1 MVSKHPERSGDAAC
15 TRVVAEMQF
24 FIGIDVSKDK
34 LDLGWLRDL
43 PRNKKKTKVF
53 KNQSQELHR
62 VSDWILKN
70 TRAEPK
76 DILVTVEPTGVYHE
90 ALLYHLHEQ
99 GFQVF
104 LPNAA
109 LVKAFMQSLGT
120 VHKTD
125 KSDAV
130 VLARYG
136 AQMHDRQLWQ
146 PEAPEIRELKAMMRR
161 LDALE
166 KDRQRELNRLEAS
179 EITLT
184 SARVLQSLKDMIT
197 VLEQEIRYLQRDID
211 DHIDRYPPLRNNR
224 KLLESITGVG
234 PVVSREMTYLFSSKH
249 FKSARQAANFVG
261 VIPRIQESGTFVGC
275 SRMSKEGPARLRAK
289 LYMAAIVAK
298 QHNPLIRQH
307 YERLLANGKN
317 KMQAIGAA
325 MRKLVHLCFGVV
337 KNQQTFQPHPL

>member
-1 MVSKHPERSGDAAC
+1 
-15 TRVVAEMQF
+15 MQF

-43 PRNKKKTKVF
+43 TSNKKKTKVF
-53 KNQSQELHR
+53 KNHSAELTR

-70 TRAEPK
+70 TKSGPQ

-90 ALLYHLHEQ
+90 ALLYHLHEC

-125 KSDAV
+125 KSDAII
-130 VLARYG
+130 LARYG
-136 AQMHDRQLWQ
+136 AQKPDRQLWQ

-166 KDRQRELNRLEAS
+166 KDHQRELNRLEAS
-179 EITLT
+179 EITGT
-184 SARVLQSLKDMIT
+184 SERVLQSLKDMIA
-197 VLEQEIRYLQRDID
+197 VLEQEIRNLQQDID
-211 DHIDRYPPLRNNR
+211 DHIDRHPPLRNNR
-224 KLLESITGVG
+224 QLLQSITGVG
-234 PVVSREMTYLFSSKH
+234 PGVSREMVSMLTAKAFR
-249 FKSARQAANFVG
+249 SAKQAANYVG
-261 VIPRIQESGTFVGC
+261 VIPRIQESGKFIGC
-275 SRMSKEGPARLRAK
+275 SRLSKEGPARLRAK

-298 QHNPLIRQH
+298 QHNPLIKQH

-325 MRKLVHLCFGVV
+325 MRKLVHLCYGVV
-337 KNQQTFQPHPL
+337 KNQEKFQLQPL